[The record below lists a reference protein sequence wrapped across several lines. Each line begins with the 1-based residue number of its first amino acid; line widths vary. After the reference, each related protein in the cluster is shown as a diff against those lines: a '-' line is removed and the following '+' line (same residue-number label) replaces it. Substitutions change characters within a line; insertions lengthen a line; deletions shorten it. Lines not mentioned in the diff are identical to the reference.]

1 MDIFKNHLKNNN
13 SSDLSGINGIKAYT
27 KMNNKNVTI
36 HIVDDDPSMLKYLS
50 ELVSTINYSSQTY
63 GSANDFLSSYQDDG
77 HGCLILDLRLP
88 DINGLELQQQLASN
102 NIDLPVIM
110 ISGFGDVSTAVKAM
124 KAGILDFLEKPFK
137 GQDLLDMVRKAVNKH
152 TIERDKN
159 NTQNITLGH
168 INSLTKRE
176 KEVMDHVVTGTL
188 NKGIAKHLG
197 ISIKTVEVH
206 RANVMAKMKATSI
219 ADLVRMSLELKNK

>member
-1 MDIFKNHLKNNN
+1 
-13 SSDLSGINGIKAYT
+13 
-27 KMNNKNVTI
+27 MNNKNVTI

-50 ELVSTINYSSQTY
+50 ELVSTINYKSQTY
-63 GSANDFLSSYQDDG
+63 CNANDFLTSYCDDG

-88 DINGLELQQQLASN
+88 DISGLELQQQLASN

-137 GQDLLDMVRKAVNKH
+137 GQDLLDMVRKAVSKH
-152 TIERDKN
+152 KEQRDKN
-159 NTQNITLGH
+159 SNQNLMLEYL
-168 INSLTKRE
+168 NSLTKRE
-176 KEVMDHVVTGTL
+176 KEVMDHVVTGAL
-188 NKGIAKHLG
+188 NKDIAKYLG
-197 ISIKTVEVH
+197 ISVKTVEVH

-219 ADLVRMSLELKNK
+219 ADLVRMSLELENT